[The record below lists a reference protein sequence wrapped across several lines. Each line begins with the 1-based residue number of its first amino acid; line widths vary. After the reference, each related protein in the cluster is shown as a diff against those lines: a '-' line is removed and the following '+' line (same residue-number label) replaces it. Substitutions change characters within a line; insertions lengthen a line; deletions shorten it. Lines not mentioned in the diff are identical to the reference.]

1 MFKRT
6 LALMAGAWATT
17 MGLHAQTIHIRD
29 QVTREPIAGV
39 VLTCITTSASVTS
52 NAEGVAD
59 VAGLKDC
66 GSIRIEHL
74 SYAGRTINWAD
85 LTAGTDLKLTYR
97 VNMLQ
102 EVVTSASRFEEK
114 KRDVP
119 ERIDVIDRRN
129 IRFMDQPS
137 MADLLQNT
145 GSAFVQKSQGGGGSP
160 IIRGFEANRILLVID
175 GVRMNNAIYR
185 AGHLQDV
192 ITVDQSMLDRVE
204 VVSGPNS
211 VAYGSDALGG
221 TIHMITRTPKFRADS
236 GRKVFSDAFLRV
248 GTASNER
255 TAHVGFELRGQ
266 RLASFTSITASDFGD
281 LRQGSTRSPFNEDQG
296 AVQFEVV
303 RENGADVVR
312 TAADRNLQLGSG
324 YQQLDVLQKLR
335 VRCGERAV
343 HQLNL
348 QLSTSS
354 DVPRYDRTSLFSYNA
369 DGTIRPSR
377 AEWYYGPQTRM
388 LAAYTLELDKGGRYF
403 DKARFTPSY
412 QLIEQ
417 SRHDRRFNSAVIG
430 TNTEN
435 VGVLSFN
442 ADLEKKSGKNEFR
455 YGAEYSNNEVKSKAN
470 GVNVNTGEV
479 SYRTTRYPTGGSA
492 MSSVAAYVSHTLE
505 LSPKVVMSEG
515 LRFTNVQ
522 VEATFRDPEAF
533 SVLDGTYMQ
542 NNSALTWRAGA
553 MYQPG
558 GDWRISLLASTGFRA
573 PNVDDMGK
581 VFESGDGSLLVPNT
595 GLKPESTTNFETSV
609 SKTFD
614 KRVTFDLNGYYT
626 LYTNALSVDDFQFNG
641 QDSIAFDGS
650 MSKVVG
656 LTNKREAYLYGA
668 SGQFTAH
675 FDDHFTLRS
684 GLTFTYARIR
694 TDSTD
699 QPLDHIPPVY
709 GRTGLEFQANKLR
722 MEAYAVYNGWKRLRD
737 FNLSPGS
744 EDNIGYA
751 TAVGSPSWYSL
762 NARASYAFTRNL
774 SAQVALENIMDSYY
788 RVFASGISGAG
799 RNFQISLRGNF

>member
-1 MFKRT
+1 MFNRT
-6 LALMAGAWATT
+6 LALMAGAFVGT
-17 MGLHAQTIHIRD
+17 LCLQAQTITVRD
-29 QVTREPIAGV
+29 QVTREPIPAV
-39 VLTCITTSASVTS
+39 VLTCASTSATATTNS
-52 NAEGVAD
+52 EGRAD
-59 VAGLKDC
+59 ITGLKAC
-66 GSIRIEHL
+66 ASIRIEHI
-74 SYAGRTINWAD
+74 SYAGRMLSWSD
-85 LTAGTDLKLTYR
+85 LVAAPVLKLTYR
-97 VNMLQ
+97 VNMLN

-119 ERIDVIDRRN
+119 ERIEVIDRRS

-160 IIRGFEANRILLVID
+160 IIRGFEANRILLVVD

-185 AGHLQDV
+185 AGHVQDV

-221 TIHMITRTPKFRADS
+221 TIHMITRTPKFRSDS
-236 GRKVFSDAFLRV
+236 GRTVLSDAFFRY
-248 GTASNER
+248 GTAANEK
-255 TAHVGFELRGQ
+255 TAHAGVELRGA

-281 LRQGSTRSPFNEDQG
+281 LRQGSTRSPFNEEQG
-296 AVQFEVV
+296 AVQFVVV
-303 RENGADVVR
+303 RENGVDVVER
-312 TAADRNLQLGSG
+312 ATDRNLQLGSG

-335 VRCGERAV
+335 MRTGERLV

-377 AEWYYGPQTRM
+377 AAWYYGPQRRL
-388 LAAYTLELDKGGRYF
+388 LAAYTLELGRTNRYF

-412 QLIEQ
+412 QRIGQ
-417 SRHDRRFNSAVIG
+417 SRHDRRFNDPVLG
-430 TNTEN
+430 TNTET
-435 VGVLSFN
+435 VGVLAFN
-442 ADLEKKSGKNEFR
+442 ADLEKRSGKNEYR
-455 YGAEYSNNEVKSKAN
+455 YGAEYSNNDVKSKASGAN
-470 GVNVNTGEV
+470 IVTGEV
-479 SYRTTRYPTGGSA
+479 SYRPSRYPTGGSS
-492 MSSVAAYVSHTLE
+492 MRSIAAYLSHTLE
-505 LSPKVVMSEG
+505 LSPKVVVSEG
-515 LRFTNVQ
+515 LRFTNVRL
-522 VEATFRDPEAF
+522 EATFKDSESF
-533 SVLDGTYMQ
+533 SVLNGTYVQ
-542 NNSALTWRAGA
+542 DNSALTWRAGA

-558 GDWRISLLASTGFRA
+558 HDWRISLLASTGFRV

-581 VFESGDGSLLVPNT
+581 VFESTIGTVVVPNT
-595 GLKPESTTNFETSV
+595 SLRPETTTNFETSV

-614 KRVTFDLNGYYT
+614 KRVTIDLNAFHT
-626 LYTNALSVDDFQFNG
+626 LYTNALSVDAARSNG
-641 QDSIAFDGS
+641 QDSILFDGVL
-650 MSKVVG
+650 SKVVA

-675 FDDHFTLRS
+675 VDDHFTLRS
-684 GLTFTYARIR
+684 GLTYTYARIR

-699 QPLDHIPPVY
+699 RPLDHTPPVY

-722 MEAYAVYNGWKRLRD
+722 METYVMYNGWKRLRD
-737 FNLSPGS
+737 YNLSDGS
-744 EDNIGYA
+744 EDNIQYA
-751 TAVGSPSWYSL
+751 TSVGTPSWFTL
-762 NARASYAFTRNL
+762 NARASYAFTRHL
-774 SAQVALENIMDSYY
+774 SAQVALENIMDAYY
-788 RVFASGISGAG
+788 RVFASGISAPG

>member
-1 MFKRT
+1 
-6 LALMAGAWATT
+6 
-17 MGLHAQTIHIRD
+17 
-29 QVTREPIAGV
+29 
-39 VLTCITTSASVTS
+39 
-52 NAEGVAD
+52 
-59 VAGLKDC
+59 
-66 GSIRIEHL
+66 
-74 SYAGRTINWAD
+74 
-85 LTAGTDLKLTYR
+85 
-97 VNMLQ
+97 
-102 EVVTSASRFEEK
+102 
-114 KRDVP
+114 
-119 ERIDVIDRRN
+119 
-129 IRFMDQPS
+129 
-137 MADLLQNT
+137 
-145 GSAFVQKSQGGGGSP
+145 
-160 IIRGFEANRILLVID
+160 
-175 GVRMNNAIYR
+175 
-185 AGHLQDV
+185 
-192 ITVDQSMLDRVE
+192 
-204 VVSGPNS
+204 
-211 VAYGSDALGG
+211 
-221 TIHMITRTPKFRADS
+221 
-236 GRKVFSDAFLRV
+236 
-248 GTASNER
+248 
-255 TAHVGFELRGQ
+255 
-266 RLASFTSITASDFGD
+266 
-281 LRQGSTRSPFNEDQG
+281 
-296 AVQFEVV
+296 
-303 RENGADVVR
+303 
-312 TAADRNLQLGSG
+312 
-324 YQQLDVLQKLR
+324 
-335 VRCGERAV
+335 
-343 HQLNL
+343 
-348 QLSTSS
+348 
-354 DVPRYDRTSLFSYNA
+354 
-369 DGTIRPSR
+369 
-377 AEWYYGPQTRM
+377 
-388 LAAYTLELDKGGRYF
+388 
-403 DKARFTPSY
+403 
-412 QLIEQ
+412 
-417 SRHDRRFNSAVIG
+417 
-430 TNTEN
+430 
-435 VGVLSFN
+435 
-442 ADLEKKSGKNEFR
+442 
-455 YGAEYSNNEVKSKAN
+455 
-470 GVNVNTGEV
+470 
-479 SYRTTRYPTGGSA
+479 
-492 MSSVAAYVSHTLE
+492 
-505 LSPKVVMSEG
+505 MSEG

-533 SVLDGTYMQ
+533 SVLDGTYTQ

-626 LYTNALSVDDFQFNG
+626 LYTNALSVDDFQFTG

-650 MSKVVG
+650 MSKVVA

-744 EDNIGYA
+744 EDNISYA
-751 TAVGSPSWYSL
+751 TAVGSPSWYTL